1 MKNPRPVR
9 RTGQG
14 LSRRTRRTSGRAT
27 MQHVADRA
35 GVGTMT
41 VSRFFASPQ
50 IVSDSLRTR
59 IERAVQ
65 ELNYTPNRIAGSLA
79 SARSR
84 AIPVLVPS
92 LANAVYANIIQGIHD
107 VVVPRGYQ
115 LLLAN
120 TNFSPIEEESL
131 VATLLGWSPPA
142 LVLTGVDHTPTTRG
156 LLVAAQRPVVEMME
170 LGRAPIDAN
179 VGFSHREAGRA
190 MAERL
195 IERGHKRL
203 AFAGARMDQDVRAR
217 RRCQGFL
224 DALRRHGIRTAP
236 VCNLPG
242 PTRYDQGVEA
252 VEWLWRQRPRVDA
265 VFCHHDVLAVG
276 VLLECQRRGIAV
288 PGRLAIA
295 GFNGL
300 DIAVAMQ
307 PRVTTVISPR
317 YRIGQE
323 TGRLI
328 LRRLEGGTAEQR
340 IDVGFEIAEGETT
353 RTAS

>member
-1 MKNPRPVR
+1 MRNPRSVR
-9 RTGQG
+9 TTNARFP
-14 LSRRTRRTSGRAT
+14 RRIRRTSGRIT
-27 MQHVADRA
+27 MQQVADLA

-41 VSRFFASPQ
+41 VSRFFASPEA
-50 IVSDSLRTR
+50 VSDGLRAR

-65 ELNYTPNRIAGSLA
+65 ELNYVPNRIAGSLA

-120 TNFSPIEEESL
+120 TNFSRAEEENL

-142 LVLTGVDHTPTTRG
+142 LVLTGIDHTTKTRG
-156 LLVAAQRPVVEMME
+156 LLAAAHLPVVETME
-170 LGRAPIDAN
+170 LGRAPIDVN
-179 VGFSHREAGRA
+179 VGFSHREAGRV
-190 MAERL
+190 MTERL
-195 IERGHKRL
+195 IERGYKCL
-203 AFAGARMDQDVRAR
+203 AFAGARMNQDVRAR

-224 DALRRHGIRTAP
+224 DALRRHGLRTGP
-236 VCNLPG
+236 VCNFPG
-242 PTRYDQGVEA
+242 PTKYDQGAEV
-252 VEWLWRQRPRVDA
+252 VEWLSRQRPKVDA

-288 PGRLAIA
+288 PGRLAIV

-300 DIAVAMQ
+300 DIAAAMR
-307 PRVTTVISPR
+307 PRLTTVISPR
-317 YRIGQE
+317 YRIGLE

-328 LRRLEGGTAEQR
+328 LCRLERGTAER
-340 IDVGFEIAEGETT
+340 WLDVGFEIAEGETT
-353 RTAS
+353 RAAP

>member
-1 MKNPRPVR
+1 MTNPRSVR
-9 RTGQG
+9 TTGQRR
-14 LSRRTRRTSGRAT
+14 SRRTRRTSGRAT
-27 MQHVADRA
+27 MQQVADRA

-50 IVSDSLRTR
+50 AVSDGLRTR

-65 ELNYTPNRIAGSLA
+65 ELSYTPNRIAGSLA

-107 VVVPRGYQ
+107 AVVPRGYQ

-120 TNFSPIEEESL
+120 TNFSSIEEENV

-142 LVLTGVDHTPTTRG
+142 LVLTGIDHTPTTRG
-156 LLVAAQRPVVEMME
+156 LLIAAQLPVVEMME

-190 MAERL
+190 MTERL
-195 IERGHKRL
+195 IERGYKRL
-203 AFAGARMDQDVRAR
+203 AFAGARMDRDVRAR

-224 DALRRHGIRTAP
+224 EALRRHRLREGP

-242 PTRYDQGVEA
+242 PTRYDQGAEV
-252 VEWLWRQRPRVDA
+252 VEWLSRQRPRIEA

-300 DIAVAMQ
+300 DIAAAMQ

-328 LRRLEGGTAEQR
+328 LRRLEGGTPDHR
-340 IDVGFEIAEGETT
+340 LDVGFEIAERETT
-353 RTAS
+353 RAAP

>member
-1 MKNPRPVR
+1 
-9 RTGQG
+9 
-14 LSRRTRRTSGRAT
+14 
-27 MQHVADRA
+27 MQQVADRA
-35 GVGTMT
+35 RVGMMT
-41 VSRFFASPQ
+41 VSRFFASPKA
-50 IVSDSLRTR
+50 VSDGLRAR

-65 ELNYTPNRIAGSLA
+65 ELNYVPNRIAGSLA

-142 LVLTGVDHTPTTRG
+142 LVLTGIDHTPSTRS
-156 LLVAAQRPVVEMME
+156 LLLAAQLPVVETME
-170 LGRAPIDAN
+170 LGRAPIDVN

-190 MAERL
+190 MTERL
-195 IERGHKRL
+195 IERGYKRL

-224 DALRRHGIRTAP
+224 EALRRRGLQEGA
-236 VCNLPG
+236 VCNLTG
-242 PTRYDQGVEA
+242 PTRYDQGAEV
-252 VEWLWRQRPRVDA
+252 VEWLSRQRPKVEA

-288 PGRLAIA
+288 PDRLAIA

-300 DIAVAMQ
+300 DIATAMR

-328 LRRLEGGTAEQR
+328 LRRLDGGTAER
-340 IDVGFEIAEGETT
+340 RLDVGFEIAEGATT
-353 RTAS
+353 RIAP